1 MFHAKDCLPLQ
12 IVETRRERSKS
23 ALYLRLKK
31 RRFEI
36 CVGRFHE
43 KLLRLLVTKT
53 QYSWDLTSKVTRGSL
68 RGGDFNKIEGGGVFE
83 DKKILK
89 KVSVTLTV

>member
-23 ALYLRLKK
+23 ALYL
-31 RRFEI
+31 
-36 CVGRFHE
+36 GRFHE

-53 QYSWDLTSKVTRGSL
+53 QYSSDITSKVTRGCL
-68 RGGDFNKIEGGGVFE
+68 RGGTSIKSKGVGVFE
-83 DKKILK
+83 DKKFSK
-89 KVSVTLTV
+89 KVSALR